1 MTNFILV
8 LILIMNYSNIAVCDQ
23 PDLFTPKNNTE
34 HSYHII
40 PDVMN
45 KVQVLENNI
54 NKTGA
59 QIYDADSLP
68 VFPGFPKVINGQSTE
83 GGIYCQMDT
92 DSDMEIVY
100 GIGTTIQAWNIDGSI
115 VTGWP
120 KTLTYNTQGAP
131 AYGDIDGDGEA
142 EIVIGTANVTGVLGI
157 LYAFEKNGTP
167 VTGFPINNGGSTRS
181 VVLCDLDMNGS
192 LEIITTKRLSSAG
205 EIYVFK
211 GDGTVYPGWP
221 KSINHVPASGSA
233 AGDINGDG
241 IPEIISESYTSLY
254 AWDRN
259 GNPVTGFPF
268 VLPNGDVNSY
278 SSPVLADVDGD
289 NIREIIFGSH
299 QTGGAGLGYLYILK
313 NNGTILPNWPKTTT
327 YWIYGPPVLGYL
339 NDDNVI
345 DIVVGDQIGGALANF
360 VYAWDKNGNVLSGF
374 PVGPVNAV
382 NNQVALGDIDNDG
395 KLELLVDDNT
405 QENGMGKY
413 SAFNHDGT
421 PLSGWPLPTSG
432 TTMFNMPCL
441 IDLNN
446 DGTLDIVGAGITL
459 FGSNQTSVYI
469 WNAGVSFNV
478 SKIVNPVF
486 QFNVRHNGVYG
497 DNNLVSIGDPDNEIA
512 SGFILHQNFPNPF
525 NPTTSLEF
533 VIPEKGFVTL
543 KVYDILGNEVTAL
556 MNQNLSPG
564 SYLVQWNGEGFA
576 SGVYFYELSV
586 TGLSAKFKE
595 TKRMLLIK

>member
-1 MTNFILV
+1 MNMKKNIIV
-8 LILIMNYSNIAVCDQ
+8 LILILNYFNIALCDQ
-23 PDLFTPKNNTE
+23 ADLFNQKNNPG
-34 HSYHII
+34 YQII

-45 KVQVLENNI
+45 KVQVLESNRGN
-54 NKTGA
+54 TGTK
-59 QIYDADSLP
+59 IYDADSLP
-68 VFPGFPKVINGQSTE
+68 VFPGFPRVVNGQSTE
-83 GGIYCQMDT
+83 GGIYCQMDA
-92 DSDMEIVY
+92 DSEMEIVY
-100 GIGTTIQAWNIDGSI
+100 GIGTTMQAWNIDGSI

-142 EIVIGTANVTGVLGI
+142 ELVIGTANVTGVLGI
-157 LYAFEKNGTP
+157 LYAFEKTGTP
-167 VTGFPINNGGSTRS
+167 VTGFPVNNGGSTRS

-211 GDGTVYPGWP
+211 GDGTVYAGWP

-233 AGDINGDG
+233 AGDITGDG

-259 GNPVTGFPF
+259 GNPINGFPF
-268 VLPNGDVNSY
+268 ILPNGDVNSY

-299 QTGGAGLGYLYILK
+299 QTGGAGLGYIYILK
-313 NNGTILPNWPKTTT
+313 NDGTILPDWPKTTT
-327 YWIYGPPVLGYL
+327 YWIYGPPVIGYL

-345 DIVVGDQIGGALANF
+345 DIVVGDQIGGALLNF

-395 KLELLVDDNT
+395 KLELIVDDNS
-405 QENGMGKY
+405 QESGMGKY

-441 IDLNN
+441 ADLNN

-459 FGSNQTSVYI
+459 FGSNQTSAYI
-469 WNAGVSFNV
+469 WNAGVNYV
-478 SKIVNPVF
+478 ASKIVNPVF

-497 DNNLVSIGDPDNEIA
+497 DNDIVSIGNQYNEVA
-512 SGFILHQNFPNPF
+512 SGFTLHQNYPNPF
-525 NPTTSLEF
+525 NPVTKLEF
-533 VIPEKGFVTL
+533 EISDLGFVSL
-543 KVYDILGNEVTAL
+543 KVYDILGIEVKTLVNEIKPAGRYGVVFDGS
-556 MNQNLSPG
+556 NLS
-564 SYLVQWNGEGFA
+564 
-576 SGVYFYELSV
+576 SGVYYYRLEIGGFTDV
-586 TGLSAKFKE
+586 
-595 TKRMLLIK
+595 KRMILLK

>member
-1 MTNFILV
+1 MKN
-8 LILIMNYSNIAVCDQ
+8 LIIALLLTYSFTALCDE
-23 PDLFTPKNNTE
+23 PNLHYAKNDP
-34 HSYHII
+34 HKSYHII

-45 KVQVLENNI
+45 KVLIPEKDGNSPTVKVI
-54 NKTGA
+54 
-59 QIYDADSLP
+59 DADSLP
-68 VFPGFPKVINGQSTE
+68 VFPGFPKVVSGQSTE
-83 GGIYCQMDT
+83 GGIYCQMDA
-92 DSDMEIVY
+92 DSEPEIVY
-100 GIGTTIQAWNIDGSI
+100 GIGTTIQAWNLYGSS

-120 KTLTYNTQGAP
+120 KTLSYNAQGAP

-157 LYAFEKNGTP
+157 LYAFEKDGTP

-221 KSINHVPASGSA
+221 KPINHVPASSSA
-233 AGDINGDG
+233 AGDITGDG
-241 IPEIISESYTSLY
+241 IPEIIAESYTSLY

-259 GNPVTGFPF
+259 GNPITGFPF
-268 VLPNGDVNSY
+268 ILSNGDVNSY

-299 QTGGAGLGYLYILK
+299 QTGGAGLGYVYILK
-313 NNGTILPNWPKTTT
+313 NDGTVLPNWPKTTT
-327 YWIYGPPVLGYL
+327 YWVYGPPVLGYL
-339 NDDNVI
+339 NDDNII
-345 DIVVGDQIGGALANF
+345 DIVVGDQIGGASVNY
-360 VYAWDKNGNVLSGF
+360 VYGWDKNGNVLSGF
-374 PVGPVNAV
+374 PIGPVNAV

-395 KLELLVDDNT
+395 KLELLFDDNT
-405 QENGMGKY
+405 QESGIGKY
-413 SAFNHDGT
+413 HAYNHDGT
-421 PLSGWPLPTSG
+421 PVQGWNLPTSG

-441 IDLNN
+441 ADLNS

-469 WNAGVSFNV
+469 WNAGVNYDA

-497 DNNLVSIGDPDNEIA
+497 DNNLVSVGNVNAELP
-512 SGFILHQNFPNPF
+512 SGFTLEQNYPNPF
-525 NPTTSLEF
+525 NPSTNLGFGIS
-533 VIPEKGFVTL
+533 KWGFVSL
-543 KVYDILGNEVTAL
+543 KVYDVLGNEVATLVNESKPAGRYVVTFD
-556 MNQNLSPG
+556 G
-564 SYLVQWNGEGFA
+564 SGFA
-576 SGVYFYELSV
+576 SGVYFYELSAENIKQ
-586 TGLSAKFKE
+586 TR
-595 TKRMLLIK
+595 RMLLLK